1 MTIKK
6 IRGKKFLLQE
16 MVGGGWGWRSNSCL
30 KNAPFQNLSQ
40 FWSKQEEMKI
50 RTRIWESFNYSGF
63 VKYLNKED
71 QAI

>member
-6 IRGKKFLLQE
+6 IRGK
-16 MVGGGWGWRSNSCL
+16 
-30 KNAPFQNLSQ
+30 NLSQ
-40 FWSKQEEMKI
+40 FWSKQEEIKI